1 MFLNKKTLAQMK
13 LCKKSWLPEF
23 SSLIVEPK
31 VGMVLP
37 LALVRVTLTGWASC
51 GDRVCGYK
59 VTAELPSTTNLRPLS
74 WHWTNNIWCFGRL
87 ICT

>member
-37 LALVRVTLTGWASC
+37 LALVRVTLTGQESR
-51 GDRVCGYK
+51 GG
-59 VTAELPSTTNLRPLS
+59 
-74 WHWTNNIWCFGRL
+74 
-87 ICT
+87 